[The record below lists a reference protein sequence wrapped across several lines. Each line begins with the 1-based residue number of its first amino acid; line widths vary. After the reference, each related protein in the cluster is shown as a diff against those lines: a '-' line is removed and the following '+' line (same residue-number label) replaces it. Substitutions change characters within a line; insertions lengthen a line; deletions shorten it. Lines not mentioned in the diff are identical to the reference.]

1 MKFKY
6 RAITKD
12 GITQEGIIEAST
24 ENEAIKTL
32 HLRDLTIVSC
42 RSLENIPIYQK
53 EVTIFERITSKDL
66 VVFFRELAT
75 LIEGKVVITEALKS
89 LIKQTRKQKLRA
101 VISQIAQEVESGVAF
116 SKAMAKFRYLFPE
129 FYISLIRSAEIS
141 GTLERTLVYIADYE
155 EKKYETVSK
164 IKGALQYPLFVI
176 GMTIIVG
183 IVVMIFVIPQLT
195 SILLEAGAEL
205 PLATKILIW
214 SSNFLRHFWWILI
227 GGIIAFIVSFIYFYK
242 KNIDFKRFIDKF
254 LLKIPVFGEIIK
266 EFYLERISDNLSTL
280 LKGGITILKSLE
292 VSADVTGNQVF
303 KEILLEAQE
312 QIKAGKSIS
321 SVLQTHL
328 EIPPM
333 FVELVRVGETSGSLD
348 EVLAKVSKFYSKE
361 VENVV
366 QNITKLIEPFLVV
379 IIGGGVAIMIMAVL
393 LPIYNLTQAIK

>member
-12 GITQEGIIEAST
+12 GIDQEGVVEASS

-32 HLRDLTIVSC
+32 HLRNLTVI
-42 RSLENIPIYQK
+42 SLRNLEDIPIHQR
-53 EVTIFERITSKDL
+53 EITIFERISSKDL

-89 LIKQTRKQKLRA
+89 LIKQTKKKKLRGI
-101 VISQIAQEVESGVAF
+101 ISQIAEDVEGGIAF
-116 SKAMAKFRYLFPE
+116 SKALAKFKELFPE
-129 FYISLIRSAEIS
+129 FYISLVRSAEIS
-141 GTLERTLVYIADYE
+141 GNLERTLIYIADYE
-155 EKKYETVSK
+155 EKKYETISK
-164 IKGALQYPLFVI
+164 IKGALQYPVFVI
-176 GMTIIVG
+176 GMTMVVG
-183 IVVMIFVIPQLT
+183 IIVMIFVIPQLT

-214 SSNFLRHFWWILI
+214 TSSFLRRFWWLLIL
-227 GGIIAFIVSFIYFYK
+227 GIIAFIVGFIYFYK
-242 KNIDFKRFIDKF
+242 NNIDFKRLVDRLI
-254 LLKIPVFGEIIK
+254 LKIPMFGEIIK

-280 LKGGITILKSLE
+280 LKGGITIIKSLE
-292 VSADVTGNQVF
+292 VSADVTGNQIF
-303 KEILLEAQE
+303 REILIESQE

-321 SVLQTHL
+321 SVLQIHP

-348 EVLAKVSKFYSKE
+348 EVLAKISKFYGKE

-379 IIGGGVAIMIMAVL
+379 IIGGGVAVMIMAVL
-393 LPIYNLTQAIK
+393 LPIYNLAQAIK

>member
-12 GITQEGIIEAST
+12 GIDQEGVVEASS

-32 HLRDLTIVSC
+32 HLRNLTVI
-42 RSLENIPIYQK
+42 SLRNLEDIPIHQR
-53 EVTIFERITSKDL
+53 EITIFERISSKDL

-89 LIKQTRKQKLRA
+89 LIKQTKKKKLRGI
-101 VISQIAQEVESGVAF
+101 ISQIAEDVEGGIAF
-116 SKAMAKFRYLFPE
+116 SKALAKFKELFPE
-129 FYISLIRSAEIS
+129 FYISLVRSAEIS
-141 GTLERTLVYIADYE
+141 GNLERTLIYIADYE
-155 EKKYETVSK
+155 EKKYETISK
-164 IKGALQYPLFVI
+164 IKGALQYPVFVI
-176 GMTIIVG
+176 GMTMVVG
-183 IVVMIFVIPQLT
+183 IIVMIFVIPQLT

-214 SSNFLRHFWWILI
+214 TSSFLRRFWWLLIL
-227 GGIIAFIVSFIYFYK
+227 GIIAFIVGFIYFYK
-242 KNIDFKRFIDKF
+242 NNIDFKRLVDR
-254 LLKIPVFGEIIK
+254 LMLKIPMFGEIIK

-280 LKGGITILKSLE
+280 LKGGITIIKSLE
-292 VSADVTGNQVF
+292 VSADVTGNQIF
-303 KEILLEAQE
+303 REILIESQE

-321 SVLQTHL
+321 SVLQIHP

-348 EVLAKVSKFYSKE
+348 EVLAKISKFYGKE

-379 IIGGGVAIMIMAVL
+379 IIGGGVAVMIMAVL
-393 LPIYNLTQAIK
+393 LPIYNLAQAIK

>member
-12 GITQEGIIEAST
+12 GINQEGIIEAPN

-32 HLRDLTIVSC
+32 HLRDLTVISC
-42 RSLENIPIYQK
+42 RSFEDIPLHQK
-53 EVTIFERITSKDL
+53 EITLFERITSKDL
-66 VVFFRELAT
+66 VIFFRELAT

-89 LIKQTRKQKLRA
+89 LIKQTKKKKLRD
-101 VISQIAQEVESGVAF
+101 VVSQIAQDLEGGLAF
-116 SKAMAKFRYLFPE
+116 SKALGKFKDLFPE
-129 FYISLIRSAEIS
+129 FYISLVRSAEIS
-141 GTLERTLVYIADYE
+141 GTLERTLIYIADYE
-155 EKKYETVSK
+155 EKKYETISK
-164 IKGALQYPLFVI
+164 IKGALQYPIFVI
-176 GMTIIVG
+176 GMTVVVG
-183 IVVMIFVIPQLT
+183 IVVMISVIPQLT

-214 SSNFLRHFWWILI
+214 ASNFLRRFWWLLVLGVIVF
-227 GGIIAFIVSFIYFYK
+227 IAGFIYLYK
-242 KNIDFKRFIDKF
+242 NNIDFKRIIDKF
-254 LLKIPVFGEIIK
+254 LLKIPMFGEIIK

-292 VSADVTGNQVF
+292 VSADVTGNQIF
-303 KEILLEAQE
+303 KEILIESQE

-321 SVLQTHL
+321 SVLQLHP

-348 EVLAKVSKFYSKE
+348 EVLAKISKFYGKE

-379 IIGGGVAIMIMAVL
+379 IIGGGVAVMIMAVL
-393 LPIYNLTQAIK
+393 LPIYNLAQAIK